1 MNRRKQ
7 PEFIN
12 KKQVDGLL
20 KLQNSSAKDVSVA
33 LGWGSDTL
41 PKYLRYQNKISQ
53 DKIDELADYFG
64 QQPSS
69 FIDYRP
75 TLDIQK
81 KYKKYQR
88 DRERRERTGAKK
100 DLVSYETET
109 IKSLSKNDFELLK
122 TSIVNVVTELNKER
136 QENTELRR
144 EVSELKEFIKKL
156 AEQEA
161 TRQGYTVKILKD
173 INSNLE
179 QLKLAVRFN
188 R

>member
-1 MNRRKQ
+1 M
-7 PEFIN
+7 
-12 KKQVDGLL
+12 
-20 KLQNSSAKDVSVA
+20 
-33 LGWGSDTL
+33 
-41 PKYLRYQNKISQ
+41 
-53 DKIDELADYFG
+53 
-64 QQPSS
+64 

-88 DRERRERTGAKK
+88 ERERRERTGAKK
-100 DLVSYETET
+100 DLASYETET

-179 QLKLAVRFN
+179 QLKLAARFN